1 MTDIL
6 PTGSIRVPP
15 GRRCVAG
22 LWYDGLVRR
31 NVRHGK
37 HDRSRLRHKLERGA
51 WPSGA
56 RHRDQHGLGRYGR
69 AEFGPMKRL
78 WHAPRVMTGAMIM
91 AVIMINTAR
100 QVGARSPDFWWSLLI
115 VLVVIAVAFTGHVAP
130 AVDETP
136 S

>member
-1 MTDIL
+1 
-6 PTGSIRVPP
+6 
-15 GRRCVAG
+15 
-22 LWYDGLVRR
+22 
-31 NVRHGK
+31 
-37 HDRSRLRHKLERGA
+37 
-51 WPSGA
+51 
-56 RHRDQHGLGRYGR
+56 
-69 AEFGPMKRL
+69 
-78 WHAPRVMTGAMIM
+78 MTGAMIM